1 MGLYKVTQLSKS
13 GDYKVKWWFCMRPY
27 NHHPLLK
34 IKNTGGVVIR
44 SCTKPALDLIIT
56 RLRVILKIL
65 WPYKD
70 PFAALKKWPLDLI
83 NTHLRS
89 SKKKSDLITAQMRK
103 KTFCKNRFFPTK
115 KIWSHFSG
123 QKKEWPYNRANAEED
138 LLHKW
143 VFRPKK
149 VNPFTRPR
157 FWRKLLSRI
166 FERKF
171 SLVLILTVWE
181 PVFR

>member
-1 MGLYKVTQLSKS
+1 MNLVQ
-13 GDYKVKWWFCMRPY
+13 
-27 NHHPLLK
+27 
-34 IKNTGGVVIR
+34 GGVVIR
-44 SCTKPALDLIIT
+44 SDTKPALDLIIT

-70 PFAALKKWPLDLI
+70 PFAAPKKWPLDLI

-89 SKKKSDLITAQMRK
+89 SKKK
-103 KTFCKNRFFPTK
+103 
-115 KIWSHFSG
+115 
-123 QKKEWPYNRANAEED
+123 EWPYNRTNAEED
-138 LLHKW
+138 LLQKSYFFDQKILKLFLAKKEWPCNRTNAEEDLLNKW
-143 VFRPKK
+143 GFRPKK
-149 VNPFTRPR
+149 VTHSQGHLQGQFTR
-157 FWRKLLSRI
+157 FWRELLSRI